1 MNRVITKSE
10 NISLP
15 QELTLSV
22 TLDQLINAIG
32 FEVSQHA
39 GLQHVTGV
47 LPCIVS
53 MRIQCQSA
61 CMSHVYRLPIG
72 GQYSTNS
79 KMPLD
84 YRLLHL
90 LAEPHEATCIHHV
103 TSINTCCY

>member
-1 MNRVITKSE
+1 MDRVITQSE

-39 GLQHVTGV
+39 DLQLVTGV
-47 LPCIVS
+47 LPRVVCV
-53 MRIQCQSA
+53 RIQCQST

-72 GQYSTNS
+72 YKPIELNVSN
-79 KMPLD
+79 
-84 YRLLHL
+84 
-90 LAEPHEATCIHHV
+90 
-103 TSINTCCY
+103 